1 MVKAK
6 KQERVS
12 STLIIVSILLNTSIF
27 AIGYLKKSLKQVEK
41 EESQATLHA

>member
-6 KQERVS
+6 KQEKVS
-12 STLIIVSILLNTSIF
+12 STLITASILLNTSIF

-41 EESQATLHA
+41 EENQVTLHA